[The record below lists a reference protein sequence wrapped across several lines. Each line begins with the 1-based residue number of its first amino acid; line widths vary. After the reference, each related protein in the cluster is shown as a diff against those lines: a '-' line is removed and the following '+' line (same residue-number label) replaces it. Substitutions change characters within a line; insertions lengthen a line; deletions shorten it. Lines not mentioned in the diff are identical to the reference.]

1 MRQCYCVLWCVRVA
15 GGQEERHEIDSKG
28 GEPRNAQRSGCEGL
42 LGVWLDCWV
51 NRGCEK
57 LKLFEGVAYVD

>member
-1 MRQCYCVLWCVRVA
+1 MGKRSAMKSIQ
-15 GGQEERHEIDSKG
+15 KG
-28 GEPRNAQRSGCEGL
+28 VKPRNAQRSGCEGL